1 MEQYFCYEGVTS
13 QIISPYN
20 KQLKGDQMSA
30 FPNSLPTIP
39 RITSPTT
46 QYMDD
51 PGIEAYALH
60 NQIAGEVEAMAFA
73 IGVVG
78 SSVEGTVVKRLSDV
92 ESEISVHTHNTSNP
106 HGVTKS
112 QVGLGNCDN
121 TSDLSKPVST
131 AQAAAIA
138 AAVASVQVEASAVQ
152 SVAGRTGAVTLTTS
166 DVSGFNSAAASA
178 APVQSVAG
186 RTGAVTLT
194 TSDVS
199 GFNSAA
205 ASAAPVQSVA
215 GMTGAVTLTTSDV
228 SGFNSAVLAAAPAE
242 TVTTVG
248 NLIGG
253 ATTKATLASTDLLGV
268 ADSAASNVLKSV
280 APQAL
285 LSLLNKLGVA
295 KPFWMSGIPFVM
307 PAGDGGSTGL
317 SFTGVR
323 GVFTMSS
330 AILSGVSG
338 ILGGCY
344 MYLPA
349 GAGGIGSSGLYWAV
363 FNDDTNG
370 EVYNTTYVPG
380 TGTPTWQNSPTAF
393 GNLTAGRIT
402 QTTSEITVA
411 SCSWS
416 GNSLGVNGTLR
427 VSWKQ
432 IANSSANGKQFAFKV
447 GSTFL
452 AYMSIT
458 TASLDSDK
466 EAIIQNSGRTDRQI
480 VTRKNDGIGA
490 STTSYNGDGLTL
502 DTTVDQT
509 ISMTIKLTANTDSAV
524 FVPRLITS
532 TCSG

>member
-152 SVAGRTGAVTLTTS
+152 SVAGR
-166 DVSGFNSAAASA
+166 
-178 APVQSVAG
+178 
-186 RTGAVTLT
+186 
-194 TSDVS
+194 
-199 GFNSAA
+199 
-205 ASAAPVQSVA
+205 
-215 GMTGAVTLTTSDV
+215 TGAVTLTTSDV